1 LGALNPRT
9 KHEKFM
15 IFAILTDIDFVVVIG
30 SGFGG
35 TPSTECR
42 TDKGR
47 LNKSVLDLSDVGFPP
62 SCNSVSRCMFRLLT
76 IASEVRAG
84 VVHAVLPRWWLLIK
98 PSECVM
104 NEWVWIT
111 LGQIQVMRFV

>member
-47 LNKSVLDLSDVGFPP
+47 LNK
-62 SCNSVSRCMFRLLT
+62 LLT